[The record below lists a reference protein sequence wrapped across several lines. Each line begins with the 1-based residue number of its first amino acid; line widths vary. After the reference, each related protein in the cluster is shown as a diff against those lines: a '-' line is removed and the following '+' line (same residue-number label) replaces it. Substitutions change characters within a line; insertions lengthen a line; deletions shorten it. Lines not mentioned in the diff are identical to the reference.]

1 MSDKEESFALPHALS
16 SKKQS
21 PMKSVFLLPF
31 VLATTLLAEDSV
43 SNAELSRK
51 LDLILGKVSGLEERV
66 AELEKA
72 NSEVKKEMQAVQKTA
87 TEAKT
92 ASQSFALP
100 EDEEEKKSF
109 MAKLRLQLKSEE
121 AKAAGAW
128 TKEETWTGMR
138 RNLTGFKVRKLLGNP
153 TKIKNSLNPRIDQVY
168 HYEVDLNADGTIEV
182 GEVSFYRDR
191 VVSFSSPF

>member
-1 MSDKEESFALPHALS
+1 
-16 SKKQS
+16 
-21 PMKSVFLLPF
+21 MKSIFLVPF
-31 VLATTLLAEDSV
+31 VLATPLLAEDSV

-153 TKIKNSLNPRIDQVY
+153 TKIKNSLTPGRPSLPLRGRLECGRNQRSGSS
-168 HYEVDLNADGTIEV
+168 EL
-182 GEVSFYRDR
+182 FRDR